1 MPTRSVGEGKQARN
15 SDHGRQHDAP
25 KTIRKQ
31 AKAALLLIGRPGV
44 HKALLYHPGWKV
56 HLEGTYGPRGTLQ
69 HSMRMRV
76 CVYYAL
82 LHPFA
87 GRGQQQQHTVRLT
100 YILHVF

>member
-1 MPTRSVGEGKQARN
+1 MRASKRETAITAASMMPQRPFAN
-15 SDHGRQHDAP
+15 RQKLP
-25 KTIRKQ
+25 
-31 AKAALLLIGRPGV
+31 LLLIGRPGV

-82 LHPFA
+82 LHAFA